1 MCRCGTFLAAR
12 SAGIQAVN
20 SSDHQDMFM
29 ESDPVPSGE
38 STPRGWF
45 ARLVRGAPDP
55 GPLGAG
61 QALAAD
67 DGLSAFRSE
76 EGPSGQEPASPA
88 PEDVRAGDPPA
99 RRPASRTLRRPV
111 VWSLLAAI
119 VAVLAAGTLVV
130 LQSASARSK
139 PVQPMEAH
147 PARVTLD
154 TRPPGAEVLI
164 NEEVRGLTPLTLTL
178 KPGHHVITIRRGSEQ
193 RNVPLEVTAGADI
206 TQYLEFPVAA
216 TRLSVITEPPGARV
230 VIDGAARGV
239 SPITVGD
246 LTAARHTV
254 TVTGASGPI
263 ERTVTTEAGTTMSV
277 VFSLPKASS
286 LEVGWLTIAAP
297 FEVTVL
303 ERTDVVGTSASSR
316 IMIPAGR
323 HELDLVNEGL
333 GYQDHRRLEIG
344 SGKTASVRVDARAPL
359 SVNAR
364 PWADVVIDGTPVG
377 QTPIANVLLPLGT
390 HLVVFRH
397 PELGERR
404 QNVVITA
411 RGPNRV
417 AVDLVR

>member
-1 MCRCGTFLAAR
+1 
-12 SAGIQAVN
+12 
-20 SSDHQDMFM
+20 M

-38 STPRGWF
+38 LSPRGWL

-55 GPLGAG
+55 GPPGAG
-61 QALAAD
+61 EAVATV

-76 EGPSGQEPASPA
+76 EGPAGQEPISPA
-88 PEDVRAGDPPA
+88 PEGVRAGDPPA
-99 RRPASRTLRRPV
+99 RRPASPTLRRPV
-111 VWSLLAAI
+111 VWSLLAVI
-119 VAVLAAGTLVV
+119 GTLLAAGILVV
-130 LQSASARSK
+130 LQSVPARSK
-139 PVQPMEAH
+139 PVQPMEAR

-154 TRPPGAEVLI
+154 TRPAGAEVLI
-164 NEEVRGLTPLTLTL
+164 NEEVRGLTPLTLSL
-178 KPGHHVITIRRGSEQ
+178 KPGHHIITIRRGSEE
-193 RNVPLEVTAGADI
+193 RNVPLEVAAGAEV

-216 TRLSVITEPPGARV
+216 TQLSVITEPPGARV
-230 VIDGAARGV
+230 VIDGEARGV

-254 TVTGASGPI
+254 TVTGASGPV
-263 ERTVTTEAGTTMSV
+263 ERMVTTEAGTTMSV

-286 LEVGWLTIAAP
+286 LEVGWLAIAAP

-303 ERTDVVGTSASSR
+303 ERTDVVGTSASSK

-323 HELDLVNEGL
+323 HELDLVNESL
-333 GYQDHRRLEIG
+333 GYQDHRRVEIG
-344 SGKTASVRVDARAPL
+344 SGKTASIRVDARAPL
-359 SVNAR
+359 SANAR

-377 QTPIANVLLPLGT
+377 QTPISNVLLPLGT
-390 HLVVFRH
+390 HQVVFRH

-404 QNVVITA
+404 QNVVVTA

>member
-1 MCRCGTFLAAR
+1 
-12 SAGIQAVN
+12 
-20 SSDHQDMFM
+20 
-29 ESDPVPSGE
+29 
-38 STPRGWF
+38 
-45 ARLVRGAPDP
+45 
-55 GPLGAG
+55 
-61 QALAAD
+61 
-67 DGLSAFRSE
+67 
-76 EGPSGQEPASPA
+76 
-88 PEDVRAGDPPA
+88 
-99 RRPASRTLRRPV
+99 

-119 VAVLAAGTLVV
+119 AVLAAGTLVV
-130 LQSASARSK
+130 LQSARALSK
-139 PVQPMEAH
+139 PVQPTEAR

-154 TRPPGAEVLI
+154 TRPAGAEVLI

-178 KPGHHVITIRRGSEQ
+178 KPGHHIITIRRGSEE

-230 VIDGAARGV
+230 VIDGEARGV
-239 SPITVGD
+239 SPITVAN

-254 TVTGASGPI
+254 TVMGASGPM
-263 ERTVTTEAGTTMSV
+263 ERVVTTEAGTTMSV
-277 VFSLPKASS
+277 VMSLPKASS
-286 LEVGWLTIAAP
+286 LEVGWLAIAAA

-303 ERTDVVGTSASSR
+303 ERTDVVGTSASSK

-323 HELDLVNEGL
+323 HELDLVNESL
-333 GYQDHRRLEIG
+333 GYRDHRRLEIG
-344 SGKTASVRVDARAPL
+344 SGKTASIRVDARAPL
-359 SVNAR
+359 SANAR

-404 QNVVITA
+404 QNVVVTA